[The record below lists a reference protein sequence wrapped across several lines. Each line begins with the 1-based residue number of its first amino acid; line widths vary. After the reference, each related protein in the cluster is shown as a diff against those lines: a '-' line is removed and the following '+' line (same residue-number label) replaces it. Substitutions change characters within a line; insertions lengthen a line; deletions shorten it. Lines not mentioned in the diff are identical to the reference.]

1 MLTLY
6 DKYTQPLV
14 DLLAINKLLKSDVIA
29 VHKLSNKTIF
39 PLFNG
44 GINRITIS
52 SDLLATS
59 QYINGHKTT
68 TIGELQIGPSTSSQI
83 NPMEI
88 HNSFDWKNEYF
99 FFTMAIHE
107 QQQQTE
113 TPPSDVLLP
122 TDDLQIPD
130 YLYDTLPN
138 AITSFHCNNGLL
150 SKCFD
155 LVSIYSPTQSGS
167 KHVVS
172 MPGDTRFRE
181 RVGEVC
187 LDLDILSETSD
198 QWLIEVKKHFAVKLS
213 QQPSQQMHSKT
224 NFAVLD
230 DRGVMLTSSMKSTLQ
245 PTHFIQQQNINTTQL
260 FSNNHFH
267 FLDITETKQ
276 DFPNSKYM
284 AIHQYANHL
293 GTVNGQ
299 YYGKLMLIPLNI
311 FGTRELVREKFSALP
326 PDEVVINHT

>member
-1 MLTLY
+1 MTLTLY

-14 DLLAINKLLKSDVIA
+14 DLLAMNKLLGSGVIVINKLSKM
-29 VHKLSNKTIF
+29 IF

-59 QYINGHKTT
+59 QYISGHKTA
-68 TIGELQIGPSTSSQI
+68 TIGKLQIGPSTSSQI

-88 HNSFDWKNEYF
+88 HDSFDWKNEY

-113 TPPSDVLLP
+113 TPLSDSSH
-122 TDDLQIPD
+122 DDASPPDHLWIPD
-130 YLYDTLPN
+130 YLYNTLPN
-138 AITSFHCNNGLL
+138 AITSFRCNSGLL

-155 LVSIYSPTQSGS
+155 LVSIHSPMQSGS

-172 MPGDTRFRE
+172 MPGDTRFRK
-181 RVGEVC
+181 RIGEVH
-187 LDLDILSETSD
+187 LDLDILNETSD
-198 QWLIEVKKHFAVKLS
+198 QLLIEVKKHFAVKPP
-213 QQPSQQMHSKT
+213 QEPSQQMHSKT

-230 DRGVMLTSSMKSTLQ
+230 NRGAMLTSSMKLTLQ
-245 PTHFIQQQNINTTQL
+245 PTHFIQQQKINTTQL

-267 FLDITETKQ
+267 FLKT
-276 DFPNSKYM
+276 
-284 AIHQYANHL
+284 
-293 GTVNGQ
+293 
-299 YYGKLMLIPLNI
+299 
-311 FGTRELVREKFSALP
+311 
-326 PDEVVINHT
+326 